1 MLKAEFTK
9 LLDELKILS
18 VVGNFPEENDNN
30 VMGSVNH
37 DHLPYKL
44 STPVSSS
51 STTTTGVDD
60 DEEEEKKDVRDG
72 NNDVCSSV
80 GRQAFTTTKL
90 TPASA
95 SVQPLSGKHLSLHQ
109 L

>member
-18 VVGNFPEENDNN
+18 VVGNFPEENDN

-60 DEEEEKKDVRDG
+60 DDEEEKKDVRDG
-72 NNDVCSSV
+72 NEDVCSSV
-80 GRQAFTTTKL
+80 GTQTFTTTKL

-95 SVQPLSGKHLSLHQ
+95 SVQPLSGKRLSLHQ